1 MFVLLLDTL
10 RGEDEAGGDVGGA
23 AVVGPGPAQHE
34 HRHRGLQRHQA
45 QHWHSGVNIN
55 KIDMILVCHHD
66 GTYLKL
72 QINHFIP

>member
-1 MFVLLLDTL
+1 MVVLLLDTL
-10 RGEDEAGGDVGGA
+10 RGEDEAGGDVWGA

-55 KIDMILVCHHD
+55 KIDMI
-66 GTYLKL
+66 YFA
-72 QINHFIP
+72 IMMEPI